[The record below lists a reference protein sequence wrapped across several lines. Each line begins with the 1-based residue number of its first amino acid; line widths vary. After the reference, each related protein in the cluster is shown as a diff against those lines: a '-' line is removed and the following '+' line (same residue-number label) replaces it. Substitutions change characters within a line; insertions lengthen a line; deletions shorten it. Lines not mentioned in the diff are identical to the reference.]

1 MPRVH
6 SFIWSNQYNIANERM
21 YHRVIGLDKQV

>member
-6 SFIWSNQYNIANERM
+6 SFIWSNQYNIANEGM